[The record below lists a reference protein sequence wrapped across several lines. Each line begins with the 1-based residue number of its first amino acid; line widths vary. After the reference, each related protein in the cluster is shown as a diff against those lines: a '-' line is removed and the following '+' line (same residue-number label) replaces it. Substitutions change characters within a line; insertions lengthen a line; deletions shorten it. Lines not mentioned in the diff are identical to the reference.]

1 MGMAPYS
8 LDSPIASVDF
18 QKANTLIGRDKK
30 ILQMICFVKIS
41 LLLREKK
48 FQIYT
53 YSYQML
59 D

>member
-48 FQIYT
+48 KNPNIYI
-53 YSYQML
+53 
-59 D
+59 